1 MYQSFNLHG
10 FNYHVIVDCSHGL
23 KESFHPTINI
33 HSLFPLLQ
41 LIHSQLSL
49 IKRHFQGSIQGVRY
63 VLKLIWIDLGIIK
76 LSS

>member
-1 MYQSFNLHG
+1 MYQSFN
-10 FNYHVIVDCSHGL
+10 YHVIIDCSHGL
-23 KESFHPTINI
+23 KESFHPAIYI

-49 IKRHFQGSIQGVRY
+49 IKRHFQGSIQGVRNI
-63 VLKLIWIDLGIIK
+63 LKLIWIDLGIIK